1 MVGLLIASGR
11 DGEAFKY
18 SERAKAR
25 VLTDVL
31 RSGRSEPARVMS
43 PEERTRDRDLR
54 MRMASLNTHLLRA
67 R

>member
-54 MRMASLNTHLLRA
+54 MRMLL
-67 R
+67 